1 VACGEGCGAGVAS
14 VTRVAKPTLVSVITS
29 GRYVGCLLSRGVQG
43 TEAFDSCERSLG
55 IFADSKL
62 AHEAVLRS
70 RAA

>member
-1 VACGEGCGAGVAS
+1 MHG
-14 VTRVAKPTLVSVITS
+14 AKPMLVSIIDG

-55 IFADSKL
+55 IFADTKS
-62 AHEAVLRS
+62 ARDAVMRS